1 MPRKSATATPAA
13 TAANP
18 TATPAATPA
27 ATNTATHPANPTATH
42 TANPTATH
50 AATHTATPA
59 ANPTATHAATHTA
72 NPSLGGGTPAE
83 DQALKNINY
92 KNMLLTGNYGLLKP
106 DVITHPNID
115 NILENEK
122 NANKSD
128 PWNKLDKSA
137 KVIKLKEFATRY
149 GKEQDCNDAEI
160 TALYRFLIANLEQ
173 KKLLRAKDV
182 VYDKVTGIVT
192 SIPCLI
198 YHAGLKKFTL
208 KRCEKRQSTLKS
220 LAPTTN
226 MSKKRRLGADVADA
240 TAAAAT
246 ATTESLLN

>member
-1 MPRKSATATPAA
+1 MPRKA
-13 TAANP
+13 
-18 TATPAATPA
+18 A
-27 ATNTATHPANPTATH
+27 ATNPAVAPATNPATVPATNPAVAPANPSATHPAIARSE
-42 TANPTATH
+42 
-50 AATHTATPA
+50 
-59 ANPTATHAATHTA
+59 
-72 NPSLGGGTPAE
+72 PSLGGGTPQE

-92 KNMLLTGNYGLLKP
+92 KNMLLTGNYSMLKP
-106 DVITHPNID
+106 DVVTHPNID

-137 KVIKLKEFATRY
+137 KVVKLKEYATRY
-149 GKEQDCNDAEI
+149 GKEQECNDAEI
-160 TALYRFLIANLEQ
+160 TALYRFLLANLEQ

-226 MSKKRRLGADVADA
+226 MSKKRRLGADADNAAAASSADA
-240 TAAAAT
+240 TSA
-246 ATTESLLN
+246 ES

>member
-1 MPRKSATATPAA
+1 MPRKTATTTAVAPAT
-13 TAANP
+13 TAVAP
-18 TATPAATPA
+18 
-27 ATNTATHPANPTATH
+27 ATNPANPSAI
-42 TANPTATH
+42 ARSE
-50 AATHTATPA
+50 
-59 ANPTATHAATHTA
+59 
-72 NPSLGGGTPAE
+72 PSLGGGTPATHPANPSATHPAIARSEPSLGGGPPQE

-92 KNMLLTGNYGLLKP
+92 KNMLLTGNYGMLKP
-106 DVITHPNID
+106 DVVTHPNID

-137 KVIKLKEFATRY
+137 KVVKLKEYATRY
-149 GKEQDCNDAEI
+149 GKEQECNDTEI
-160 TALYRFLIANLEQ
+160 TALYRFLLANLEQ

-226 MSKKRRLGADVADA
+226 MSKKRKIGVDAEAAD
-240 TAAAAT
+240 
-246 ATTESLLN
+246 S

>member
-1 MPRKSATATPAA
+1 MPRKA
-13 TAANP
+13 
-18 TATPAATPA
+18 A
-27 ATNTATHPANPTATH
+27 ATNPAVAPATNPANPSATHPAIARSE
-42 TANPTATH
+42 
-50 AATHTATPA
+50 
-59 ANPTATHAATHTA
+59 
-72 NPSLGGGTPAE
+72 PSLGGGTPAAHPAE

-92 KNMLLTGNYGLLKP
+92 KNMLLTGNYSMLKP
-106 DVITHPNID
+106 DVVTHPNID

-137 KVIKLKEFATRY
+137 KVVKLKEYATRY
-149 GKEQDCNDAEI
+149 GKEQECNDAEI
-160 TALYRFLIANLEQ
+160 TALYRFLLANLEQ

-226 MSKKRRLGADVADA
+226 MSKKRRLGADADNAAAEAAAASSADA
-240 TAAAAT
+240 TSA
-246 ATTESLLN
+246 ES

>member
-1 MPRKSATATPAA
+1 MPRTAAAAA
-13 TAANP
+13 TASTT
-18 TATPAATPA
+18 TASATTA
-27 ATNTATHPANPTATH
+27 SATNTANPPAIARSD
-42 TANPTATH
+42 
-50 AATHTATPA
+50 
-59 ANPTATHAATHTA
+59 
-72 NPSLGGGTPAE
+72 PSLGGGTPGGPPTE

-92 KNMLLTGNYGLLKP
+92 KNMLLTGNYGMLKP
-106 DVITHPNID
+106 DVVTHPNID

-137 KVIKLKEFATRY
+137 KVVKLKEYATRY
-149 GKEQDCNDAEI
+149 GKEQDCNDTEI
-160 TALYRFLIANLEQ
+160 NGLYRFLLANLEQ

-226 MSKKRRLGADVADA
+226 MSKKRRIGADGADA
-240 TAAAAT
+240 AAAAT
-246 ATTESLLN
+246 ATATAEAADS

>member
-1 MPRKSATATPAA
+1 V
-13 TAANP
+13 
-18 TATPAATPA
+18 
-27 ATNTATHPANPTATH
+27 
-42 TANPTATH
+42 
-50 AATHTATPA
+50 
-59 ANPTATHAATHTA
+59 
-72 NPSLGGGTPAE
+72 E

-92 KNMLLTGNYGLLKP
+92 KNMLLTGNYGMLKP
-106 DVITHPNID
+106 DVVTHPNID

-137 KVIKLKEFATRY
+137 KVVKLKEYSTRY
-149 GKEQDCNDAEI
+149 GKEQECNDTEI
-160 TALYRFLIANLEQ
+160 TALYRFLLANLEQ

-226 MSKKRRLGADVADA
+226 MSKKRRIGIDAEAAVDTAATTSADA
-240 TAAAAT
+240 DTAVAT
-246 ATTESLLN
+246 AQAES

>member
-1 MPRKSATATPAA
+1 MPRKAA
-13 TAANP
+13 TTNP
-18 TATPAATPA
+18 AVAP
-27 ATNTATHPANPTATH
+27 ATNTAVAPATNTAVAPATNTTVAPATHPANPSATARSE
-42 TANPTATH
+42 
-50 AATHTATPA
+50 
-59 ANPTATHAATHTA
+59 
-72 NPSLGGGTPAE
+72 PSLGGGTPAAHPAAHPAE

-92 KNMLLTGNYGLLKP
+92 KNMLLTGNYGMLRP
-106 DVITHPNID
+106 DVVTHPNID

-137 KVIKLKEFATRY
+137 KVVKLKEYSTRY
-149 GKEQDCNDAEI
+149 GKEQECNDAEI
-160 TALYRFLIANLEQ
+160 TALYRFLLANLEQ

-226 MSKKRRLGADVADA
+226 MSKKRRLGADADNAAAETAAAETAAASADA
-240 TAAAAT
+240 TSA
-246 ATTESLLN
+246 ES

>member
-1 MPRKSATATPAA
+1 MYTTYSALTSYFIMPRKAA
-13 TAANP
+13 STTSSTSNP
-18 TATPAATPA
+18 P
-27 ATNTATHPANPTATH
+27 
-42 TANPTATH
+42 
-50 AATHTATPA
+50 
-59 ANPTATHAATHTA
+59 
-72 NPSLGGGTPAE
+72 LGGGTPVAPATNAANPPAIARSEPSMAGGPPAE

-106 DVITHPNID
+106 DVVTHPNID

-137 KVIKLKEFATRY
+137 KVVKLKEYATRY
-149 GKEQDCNDAEI
+149 GKEQDCNDTEI
-160 TALYRFLIANLEQ
+160 NGLYRFLLANLEQ

-240 TAAAAT
+240 AAAADAAVAT
-246 ATTESLLN
+246 AES

>member
-1 MPRKSATATPAA
+1 MPRKSAPATAT
-13 TAANP
+13 T
-18 TATPAATPA
+18 AATPS
-27 ATNTATHPANPTATH
+27 ATPS
-42 TANPTATH
+42 
-50 AATHTATPA
+50 ATHTATTAATPSA
-59 ANPTATHAATHTA
+59 TATANPPANPSATPAATHTA

-106 DVITHPNID
+106 DVITQPNID

-220 LAPTTN
+220 LAPTTT
-226 MSKKRRLGADVADA
+226 MSKKRRLGADADA
-240 TAAAAT
+240 AAVDAAT
-246 ATTESLLN
+246 ADAATVAAATTESLLN

>member
-1 MPRKSATATPAA
+1 MPRKAATATLPVAPATATPVAPA
-13 TAANP
+13 TSRSDP
-18 TATPAATPA
+18 P
-27 ATNTATHPANPTATH
+27 
-42 TANPTATH
+42 
-50 AATHTATPA
+50 
-59 ANPTATHAATHTA
+59 
-72 NPSLGGGTPAE
+72 LGGGIHPVE

-106 DVITHPNID
+106 DVVTHPNID
-115 NILENEK
+115 DILENEK
-122 NANKSD
+122 NANKCD

-137 KVIKLKEFATRY
+137 KLVKLKEFATRY
-149 GKEQDCNDAEI
+149 GKEQNCNDIEI
-160 TALYRFLIANLEQ
+160 NGLYRFLFANLEQ

-182 VYDKVTGIVT
+182 VYDKTTGFVT

-226 MSKKRRLGADVADA
+226 MSKKRRLGSDADA
-240 TAAAAT
+240 ASTSTSPSTFTSTANADIA
-246 ATTESLLN
+246 ESDN